1 MILEIMHRF
10 PHNEA
15 LRKYSHDLMTTLMQL
30 LLVDNEENG
39 VLCLKIIVDLHK
51 NYTAL
56 MEDQV
61 QPFLNLVRDLYC
73 NMEQSVAIAFS
84 QEQKTIPKSMNSFKV
99 PMFVEPIIKVL
110 LLQPP
115 QQQMEH
121 MSAANNG
128 TIFLGMS
135 PSIKNPTLYSEYKS
149 LQVKTV
155 SFLAY
160 IIRSFI
166 PILKPYQDQIAE
178 GVITLMKDCPGDSS
192 TTRKELLSAT
202 RHLWF
207 TEFRNSFVP
216 YIDILLNDDVL
227 IGTGVT
233 CKETLRPIAYS
244 VLMDLIHHVRSQIS
258 LAQISRI
265 ITIFSRNLQDV
276 AIQPQIQT
284 MCAKLLLS
292 LVENISVSP
301 NRMEARP
308 LFVRILDALGTRL
321 TSLRDTFPT
330 VLVLHNKK
338 NSTTELEKFGD
349 LQELTSFIDVGLVQ
363 PIRITQQPLETT
375 NELLKEMRT
384 QFKTVLLGIKTTL
397 FSLRTFESQDPSQRT
412 HLLFCQENDIL
423 IKIFKHGLDCFEY
436 CFVESGVDKTTAL
449 KDDKEVVE
457 AFASIYTYVDP
468 ATFQEVCTK
477 HIEYLFEKTISNHFI
492 LAIPQYFLCN
502 NSVSSNFAGPL
513 LRFLMDKF
521 SEIGGPDTIKANVML
536 RLFKLLFMAVS
547 LFPEQNEKV
556 LQPHLAN
563 IIMSSLKVSSK
574 AQEPLNYFL
583 LLRGLFRSIGG
594 GKFELLY
601 QEVLPLLQVLLESLN
616 SLLQAAHKPQMKELF
631 VELCLTVP
639 VRLSVLLPHLSYLMK
654 PLVIALHG
662 GPDLVS
668 QSLRTLELCIDN
680 LNHEFLEPIFAP
692 VKEELMS
699 ALWKHLKPVP
709 YNQVHAH
716 TTLRILG
723 KFGGRNRK
731 IIRDQSTLGLKAE
744 YPDALSL
751 NFTLSGTNNIQE
763 IELGETLIYA
773 YKQLVNSTQK
783 FHIEKAFTFVK
794 SCMPLYFDLEYQTIY
809 LNPTISSL
817 VERFKNTDFA
827 VISEQP
833 EFVEGASLN
842 RTRTDALERSF
853 TKWISTVIVASTIPD
868 TQEEA
873 WQILEHLGRHFTI
886 LAIEE
891 TITTPR
897 INTSRNVADTLVT
910 FATSKLN
917 GFLRAILDS
926 LSDEKLPTRESAEKL
941 LIFFYN
947 SCKSLVGKDVQKIA
961 CFQVVALWFASHCYQ
976 LEWFKKTGGCIGLS
990 IICSKLDFE
999 AEWMVEHEIEFVQA
1013 LLYVLKDVSAD
1024 VSYFNISNATDTL
1037 YHILRVCNQSDQSH
1051 KFNSLISVL
1060 ISELSNSNLAVRKT
1074 VQTSLGLLAELTG
1087 KSVTDIL
1094 MPVKDRLLYPI
1105 FAKPLRALTFAL
1117 QMGYIDAITY
1127 CLSLQPPLV
1136 SFTDELGRLLHEA
1149 LALAEAE
1156 DQALSNKD
1164 NQYKTATSAN
1174 NLRVECIKL
1183 LSAVMACSDML
1194 SPKHTATRNRI
1205 IQLFFKCLYSKS
1217 PEVIQISYI
1226 GLKEVL
1232 ANQQRLPKD
1241 LLQAGLKPIL
1251 VNLSDYKKLTVPGLE
1266 GLSRL
1271 LELLTNY
1278 FRVEIGRRLLDH
1290 IKNWADPQKLK
1301 DASAR
1306 PLMDIE
1312 DISIIAAIVDIFHLL
1327 PPAANC
1333 FMDELVTQVIELE
1346 SQLHRSTSSPFRPP
1360 LCRYL
1365 NKYSSEALEYFLGR
1379 SSSALHMN
1387 LFISLLKYGT
1397 ADELLT
1403 VTLANSGKIQSTF
1416 FTETNGVF
1424 DSNLYIYGILL
1435 IKTLSD
1441 SQNDWI
1447 VNNRQLL
1454 DLIVKLWKSK
1464 INIGEVHLQ
1473 LNHPSILVLELIIHY
1488 CNNNTE
1494 EVALLFDLMDGFLD
1508 DDILDTNFLRQFIF
1522 KLGTESNSARIKGIF
1537 SFFLQYYVQPGITI
1551 RQKSTTL
1558 RYLIIPMLMIQKN
1571 DCDSVY
1577 DSSLIENI
1585 MLNMWS
1591 PAIQD
1596 GAAGD
1601 VDALRVA
1608 LLQLTTLLL
1617 YQVPEITGDYRKEV
1631 IKFAWGHLKME
1642 DVTVKESAYVLL
1654 CRFIKEFDTPSK
1666 IVIQTY
1672 VAQLRAHQLEGRS
1685 MVKQALDSIIPVL
1698 PTRSGMN
1705 AAENSTVPLWVQWIR
1720 KIIIEDGH
1728 SVSQL
1733 VSVYQLI
1740 IRNSDSFFPC
1750 REHVM
1755 PQIVSSLARLG
1766 LSGNSTAETRL
1777 LSVDLASLIVKWER
1791 QAQVIPSEDEMAV
1804 DQPEGSKTG
1813 SNVQELIIAFLIRFC
1828 LALTDPQNSKPLFPK
1843 ALENL
1848 ESCLQIWPDAL
1859 VALNQLEKAVQLD
1872 ITDGNVNLIVN
1883 AAEIVNTIVHTKSL
1897 EWISENVGLFQRCV
1911 EKWGAT
1917 DNAQLLAIV
1926 SKIITRV
1933 CECLDSESVPGSASR
1948 NVEKQ
1953 NFLKAIDA
1961 RVHDKLKT
1969 GVSNIVSTA
1978 AILDAAYYKRIK
1990 LPSAVQSI
1998 RANIS
2003 DMVRILQSVVN
2014 ITLENLANE
2023 TNLEE
2028 KLESIKVF
2036 LLIINNQMHYLG
2048 ESRRIFIT
2056 IITQLLENSEIAA
2069 MHKVILDMVR
2079 KWILDNPG
2087 EAFPTIKEKSSLAVK
2102 LFCLQSYSNSPLYE
2116 EYLNFVADIYEDE
2129 TLLRTE
2135 ITVRLEHVF
2144 LEGTKHNNPTIRCRF
2159 SDILNKSI
2167 PTSVVTR
2174 LKYIISVQNWQSLS
2188 ESFWISQ
2195 ALDLM
2200 MCSIITDQQVY
2211 NCNSGERL
2219 GFVTMNTNG
2228 VESISP
2234 EIEDLVEK
2242 EKEFFNLI
2250 KAQRLESVINPI
2262 RHFIYDSV
2270 ELSYTLWVKF
2280 FPIFWNNLDFSDKH
2294 DQAKSLIGLLANDY
2308 HQAQVNSRPNVIQAL
2323 LEGVCKTNPPIR
2335 LPPQLV
2341 KYLGK
2346 TYNAWHIAMELLQD
2360 TVNDEGL
2367 VLSGNQKDDEKIRDS
2382 FMDALADIYSELSE
2396 EDYFAGIWRRRC
2408 LFPETN
2414 AAISFEQ
2421 AGMWQAAQRFYESAQ
2436 AKARTCVLPFTESEY
2451 YLWEKQWIKCTERL
2465 QQWDILCDLSKHDSD
2480 PELLLEC
2487 AWRLSDWN
2495 VDRDSLNMTLQ
2506 SVIQPYTPRK
2516 KLFQAFLILNRLNEG
2531 QESVSEFQ
2539 KVCEEGMQ
2547 LTLKKWYSLP
2557 SIISSAHIPT
2567 FHTFQQ
2573 FVELQEACSIQTNL
2587 LGTNAQNIDS
2597 KSQEL
2602 KNILSTW
2609 RDRLPNVWDDMNIWS
2624 DLVAWRQHVFTAI
2637 NKAYLPLIP
2646 HIAAPP
2652 NGGSPTSSYAYRG
2665 YHETAWIINRFA
2677 HVARKH
2683 RLPDVCISSLGKIYT
2698 LPNIEIQEA
2707 FFKLREQAKCHKD
2720 VLGEDSIGLDVINN
2734 TNLLYF
2740 NAAQKSEFF
2749 ALRGSFLAK
2758 LALHD
2763 DATQA
2768 FSSAIQ
2774 VDVSLPI
2781 GWASF
2786 GEYNDRMFDN
2796 NPNEMKYAA
2805 DAINSY
2811 LHASEIYNNNKSR
2824 KYLSRILWLLS
2835 LDDNQGQLMKGVE
2848 AYKAD
2853 PPVWYWITFIPE
2865 LIGCLS
2871 GKEAK
2876 FAKTILIKIAK
2887 TYPQSLHFQLRT
2899 AKEDFAVLKSRVMA
2913 QAQSN
2918 SATSQSSQV
2927 KVDDKLD
2934 ENGDVNMEDSQTE
2947 NKSDVKENGGID
2959 ETQNSQQTTTSGQF
2973 TTPTPWDSVEEVM
2986 GILKTAFP
2994 LLALTMEKIVDQI
3007 LVRLKPATDEDIYR
3021 LIVALLNDG
3030 VQMYI
3035 SQLPKFP
3042 DAAGPLYGQ
3051 TEASLQR
3058 FAESMTPNHAKYKE
3072 KFEKD
3077 FIQSKPNLAQLVE
3090 KFRIWRDN
3098 LEVLLDS
3105 RPKTQN
3111 LEHFTQYLA
3120 EFEYSKFDE
3129 VEVPGQYFG
3138 LKTSNKDFVRIE
3150 RFDPLFD
3157 IFRNYQGCYRRLV
3170 IRGHDGSTHPFILQH
3185 PATKQCRREE
3195 KTNQFFRLLNDT
3207 LDRRIGSRSRNLYF
3221 SLPIVVPLAPQTRL
3235 VQDDPSNVSLQ
3246 EIYEDYAKKN
3256 GFKKDDPIIYYTN
3269 RLKEVYKATDCTKK
3283 TKNEMAVLKCEI
3295 NQEISDKMIP
3305 DSILSNYFVARM
3317 ATYEDL
3323 WTIRKRFTNQMA
3335 CITFMTFLL
3344 SVGQRQPQKFNISCE
3359 KGNVWQSEF
3368 YSTISS
3374 QTFLFS
3380 CNEAIPFRLT
3390 PNIQKFI
3397 SPIGLEGLFSNS
3409 LVTIANALNEPDV
3422 SLPFTTNDLR
3432 DYLSLFV
3439 RDELLA
3445 WHASNRKPQF
3455 ANVQRLR
3462 ELVNQNVEQCLKRV
3476 QLLSCK
3482 VARSQAFDS
3491 TAPVN
3496 QSVLDLISNAT
3507 NPLKLA
3513 QMDILFLPQL

>member
-15 LRKYSHDLMTTLMQL
+15 LRKYSHDLMSTLMQL

-51 NYTAL
+51 NYTSL

-84 QEQKTIPKSMNSFKV
+84 QEQKVIPKSMSSFKVLTECPIIVALLFQLHRSFVGNNV

-121 MSAANNG
+121 MNAANNG

-258 LAQISRI
+258 LAQISKI

-301 NRMEARP
+301 NRAEARP

-338 NSTTELEKFGD
+338 NSTTEQEKFGD

-363 PIRITQQPLETT
+363 PIRITQQPLEST

-423 IKIFKHGLDCFEY
+423 IKIFKDGLDCFEY

-521 SEIGGPDTIKANVML
+521 SDIGGPDTIKANVML

-692 VKEELMS
+692 IKEELMA

-731 IIRDQSTLGLKAE
+731 IIRDQSTLSLKEE
-744 YPDALSL
+744 YPDALGL
-751 NFTLSGTNNIQE
+751 NFALSGTNNIQE
-763 IELGETLIYA
+763 IELGETLSYA
-773 YKQLVNSTQK
+773 HKQLVNSTQK

-794 SCMPLYFDLEYQTIY
+794 SCMPLYFDLEYQPIY
-809 LNPTISSL
+809 LNPTISNL
-817 VERFKNTDFA
+817 IETFKSADLTK
-827 VISEQP
+827 ISDQP

-842 RTRTDALERSF
+842 RSRTDALEKSF
-853 TKWISTVIVASTIPD
+853 TKWICTVIVASTIPD

-873 WQILEHLGRHFTI
+873 WQILEHLSRHFSI

-891 TITTPR
+891 TINTPR
-897 INTSRNVADTLVT
+897 ITSSRNVADTLVT
-910 FATSKLN
+910 YATSKLN
-917 GFLRAILDS
+917 GFLRAILNS
-926 LSDEKLPTRESAEKL
+926 LSDEKVATRESAEKL

-947 SCKSLVGKDVQKIA
+947 TCKSLVGKEVKKIA
-961 CFQVVALWFASHCYQ
+961 CFQVIALWFASHCYQ

-990 IICSKLDFE
+990 IICSKLDFD
-999 AEWMVEHEIEFVQA
+999 ADWMVEHEIEFVQA

-1037 YHILRVCNQSDQSH
+1037 YHILRVCNQNDQSH

-1183 LSAVMACSDML
+1183 LSAVMACPDML

-1301 DASAR
+1301 DASGR

-1379 SSSALHMN
+1379 SGSALHMN
-1387 LFISLLKYGT
+1387 LYISLLKYGT
-1397 ADELLT
+1397 ADELLN
-1403 VTLANSGKIQSTF
+1403 VTLANPTKIQSTF

-1424 DSNLYIYGILL
+1424 DSNLYIYGVLL

-1441 SQNDWI
+1441 AQSDWI

-1454 DLIVKLWKSK
+1454 DLMVRLWKSK
-1464 INIGEVHLQ
+1464 INIGDVHLQ

-1488 CNNNTE
+1488 CTSNVE
-1494 EVALLFDLMDGFLD
+1494 EIALLFDLMDGFLD

-1537 SFFLQYYVQPGITI
+1537 SFFLQYYVQPSITI

-1558 RYLIIPMLMIQKN
+1558 RYLVIPMLMIQKN
-1571 DCDSVY
+1571 ECDTVY

-1585 MLNMWS
+1585 MVNMWS
-1591 PAIQD
+1591 PAIQE
-1596 GAAGD
+1596 GPAGE

-1791 QAQVIPSEDEMAV
+1791 QAQAAPTEDEMAV
-1804 DQPEGSKTG
+1804 DQPESTKTA

-1848 ESCLQIWPDAL
+1848 ENCLQIWPDAL
-1859 VALNQLEKAVQLD
+1859 VNLNQLEKAVQLD
-1872 ITDGNVNLIVN
+1872 ITEGNVNLIIN

-1897 EWISENVGLFQRCV
+1897 EWISENVGLFQRCL

-1917 DNAQLLAIV
+1917 DNAQLLSIV

-1933 CECLDSESVPGSASR
+1933 CECLDSDSIPGSASR
-1948 NVEKQ
+1948 NAEKQ
-1953 NFLKAIDA
+1953 NFLKAVDA
-1961 RVHDKLKT
+1961 RIHDKLKT

-1978 AILDAAYYKRIK
+1978 AMLDAAYYKRIR

-2014 ITLENLANE
+2014 ITLENIANE
-2023 TNLEE
+2023 TNLDE
-2028 KLESIKVF
+2028 KLDSIKVF

-2056 IITQLLENSEIAA
+2056 IITQLLENAEITA

-2079 KWILDNPG
+2079 KWILESPG

-2102 LFCLQSYSNSPLYE
+2102 LFCLQNYSNSSLYE

-2144 LEGTKHNNPTIRCRF
+2144 LEGTKHSNPTIRCRF

-2200 MCSIITDQQVY
+2200 MGSIVTDQLVY

-2219 GFVTMNTNG
+2219 SFISMNTSAA
-2228 VESISP
+2228 ESISP
-2234 EIEDLVEK
+2234 EIESLVEK
-2242 EKEFFNLI
+2242 EKEFFSLI
-2250 KAQRLESVINPI
+2250 KSQTLDSVINPI

-2270 ELSYTLWVKF
+2270 QLSYTLWVKF
-2280 FPIFWNNLDFSDKH
+2280 FPIFWSNLDFSDRH

-2360 TVNDEGL
+2360 TVNDDGL

-2506 SVIQPYTPRK
+2506 SVIQPHTPRK

-2531 QESVSEFQ
+2531 QESVAEFQ

-2624 DLVAWRQHVFTAI
+2624 DLVAWRQPI

-2763 DATQA
+2763 DATHA

-2796 NPNEMKYAA
+2796 NPTELKYAA

-2811 LHASEIYNNNKSR
+2811 LHAAEIYNNNKSR

-2835 LDDNQGQLMKGVE
+2835 LDDSQGQLMKGVE

-2913 QAQSN
+2913 QAQNN
-2918 SATSQSSQV
+2918 SGANQS
-2927 KVDDKLD
+2927 KPEDKLD
-2934 ENGDVNMEDSQTE
+2934 ESGDVNMEDSQTD
-2947 NKSDVKENGGID
+2947 NKTDTKDGSQID
-2959 ETQNSQQTTTSGQF
+2959 ETQTSQQTTTSGQF
-2973 TTPTPWDSVEEVM
+2973 PTPTPWDSVEEVM

-3072 KFEKD
+3072 KFERD
-3077 FIQSKPNLAQLVE
+3077 FIHSKPNLAQLVE

-3105 RPKTQN
+3105 RPRTQN

-3138 LKTSNKDFVRIE
+3138 LKSSNKDFIRIE

-3157 IFRNYQGCYRRLV
+3157 IFRNYQGCYRRIV
-3170 IRGHDGSTHPFILQH
+3170 IRGHDGSIHPFILQH

-3195 KTNQFFRLLNDT
+3195 KTNQFFRLLND
-3207 LDRRIGSRSRNLYF
+3207 
-3221 SLPIVVPLAPQTRL
+3221 LPIVVPLAPQTRL

-3283 TKNEMAVLKCEI
+3283 TKNEIAVLKSEI
-3295 NQEISDKMIP
+3295 NQEISEKMIP
-3305 DSILSNYFVARM
+3305 DTILSNYFNSRM

-3323 WTIRKRFTNQMA
+3323 WTIRK
-3335 CITFMTFLL
+3335 
-3344 SVGQRQPQKFNISCE
+3344 
-3359 KGNVWQSEF
+3359 
-3368 YSTISS
+3368 
-3374 QTFLFS
+3374 
-3380 CNEAIPFRLT
+3380 
-3390 PNIQKFI
+3390 
-3397 SPIGLEGLFSNS
+3397 S
-3409 LVTIANALNEPDV
+3409 LVTIANALNEPDA

-3432 DYLSLFV
+3432 NYLSLFV

-3445 WHASNRKPQF
+3445 WHAANRKPQF

-3482 VARSQAFDS
+3482 VARSQAYDS